1 MSRKE
6 IFGINQGVLL
16 HPIDYL
22 VMLRH
27 CKSVSAPIMDTG
39 IAVDP
44 LLVNHVPGY

>member
-6 IFGINQGVLL
+6 IFGTDQGVLF

-22 VMLRH
+22 VMLQH

-44 LLVNHVPGY
+44 MLVNYIV